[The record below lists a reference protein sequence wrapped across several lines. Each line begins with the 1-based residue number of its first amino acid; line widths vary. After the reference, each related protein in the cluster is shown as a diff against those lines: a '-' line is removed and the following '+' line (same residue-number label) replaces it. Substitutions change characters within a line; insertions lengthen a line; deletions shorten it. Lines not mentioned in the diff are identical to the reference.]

1 MEGGSSDNGSCFI
14 VEHFKIRGCRYD
26 LKIFCKHLHASYLQ
40 MLNILRLLINFYAL
54 LERVLNEYR
63 KTKTKVIATESVS
76 KIFRRVKEN
85 LKSKEANRLK
95 SGKMR
100 ATKWRLVIFL
110 PPIG

>member
-1 MEGGSSDNGSCFI
+1 
-14 VEHFKIRGCRYD
+14 
-26 LKIFCKHLHASYLQ
+26 

-63 KTKTKVIATESVS
+63 KTKTKVIATESES

-95 SGKMR
+95 CGKMR

-110 PPIG
+110 PLIG

>member
-1 MEGGSSDNGSCFI
+1 MGSCFI
-14 VEHFKIRGCRYD
+14 VEHCKIRGCRYD

-63 KTKTKVIATESVS
+63 KTKTKVIATESES

-100 ATKWRLVIFL
+100 ATKRRLVIFL
-110 PPIG
+110 PLIG

>member
-1 MEGGSSDNGSCFI
+1 MGSCFI

-26 LKIFCKHLHASYLQ
+26 LKIFCKHLHTSYLQ

-54 LERVLNEYR
+54 LERLLNEYC

-110 PPIG
+110 PLIG